1 MKKIIFFLSFLLIIS
16 TGVGY
21 ATFIFENAEST
32 KEISGNAYADDIR
45 DNYIY
50 GEPGDPPVEEGQRY
64 NVYFFAQTAFD
75 PGNIVNGEPENTY
88 YTDSYSSNW
97 NASYGVF
104 QEGDTTPTAPGEGIS
119 YKVLRDITEIKV
131 SDINNIIGTPI
142 MTLRDVNDYPM
153 VFNGWGLGQDS
164 ETYSRRSGTIQGSF
178 PWGDNNIDLMYFNTS
193 LETLFRS
200 ANTSEQIE
208 AGIYNNYLN
217 ESDGSLNIYLFPIY
231 TSGKDYY
238 SYNEI
243 FIWRREG
250 NDGFR
255 ILEWNATAS
264 NEGNFTIEKEQFFNE
279 DKNMQE
285 FLDSNSI
292 YNGIRAYSYNAYT
305 IDNDS
310 TTSFLSFQYDSYVWS
325 GSWKTLTFANS
336 RSSTNVSST
345 SYNYDFSRND
355 VINEG
360 VYNIYIFK
368 QSGTNAFNDSDIQ
381 NIDNLLEERD
391 IQRYRSFYS
400 SGYGTTTDNIFYR
413 DNRRFNLNF
422 SFYIVF
428 ERLYEPRL
436 LGGPTQSLIYEDGQ
450 EYQFNRDVDNHNLY
464 YLKNVRLNNEEESN
478 WFDYLNEYQLSNI
491 VFGVQLEQNEN
502 TIDLNIP
509 DINTNPPTGYED
521 YSSKFFTDF
530 NASDPEAVRR
540 KDGGTV
546 NSNDL
551 SSLTNFLQIRKSDV
565 DDISIGYG
573 IYTILIEVVYDT
585 MTSGDFGVYEPVY
598 INVYAYRQHNIYIA
612 IYDNGV
618 TPPEDENNFIS
629 PTQNHGYSY
638 YAREL
643 YLDTLLSVDTVFE
656 ISNPVTG
663 NSTGET
669 TLGAIIDDYT
679 ANGLE
684 LYDRV
689 TGQVITRES
698 LQAYPFRI
706 MKNYVFHV
714 KLI

>member
-1 MKKIIFFLSFLLIIS
+1 MYGIIFFLSFLLIIS

-88 YTDSYSSNW
+88 YTDSWNRSWNSN
-97 NASYGVF
+97 YGSF
-104 QEGDTTPTAPGEGIS
+104 QNSNIPGEGVS
-119 YKVLRDITEIKV
+119 YKVLSDVTEIKV
-131 SDINNIIGTPI
+131 SDINNIGIPSVSITDRNNWPF
-142 MTLRDVNDYPM
+142 
-153 VFNGWGLGQDS
+153 VFNGWGLSFD
-164 ETYSRRSGTIQGSF
+164 ENTYRRSGASINGSF
-178 PWGDNNIDLMYFNTS
+178 PWGENRLDLIYFNTS
-193 LETLFRS
+193 LETLFRN
-200 ANTSEQIE
+200 ANESEGTE
-208 AGIYNNYLN
+208 AGIYADYVKIA
-217 ESDGSLNIYLFPIY
+217 DDKSLNIYLFPIY
-231 TSGKDYY
+231 TTGKDYY
-238 SYNEI
+238 SHDTE
-243 FIWRREG
+243 RQG
-250 NDGFR
+250 NDAFR
-255 ILEWNATAS
+255 ILNWNRDANNNPNIITE
-264 NEGNFTIEKEQFFNE
+264 NYFNE
-279 DKNMQE
+279 
-285 FLDSNSI
+285 NSDLQSEMT
-292 YNGIRAYSYNAYT
+292 GSLSGMTAYTYNAYEF
-305 IDNDS
+305 NDE
-310 TTSFLSFQYDSYVWS
+310 TEMISFQFAAYNWS
-325 GSWKTLTFANS
+325 ANWSTLTFTNS
-336 RSSTNVSST
+336 RSSTDVSST
-345 SYNYDFSRND
+345 NYYYDFFRD
-355 VINEG
+355 GVINEG
-360 VYNIYIFK
+360 IYNIYVFK
-368 QSGTNAFNDSDIQ
+368 ESWEWNGSGFTDSDIQ
-381 NIDNLLEERD
+381 NIDNLLLERD
-391 IQRYRSFYS
+391 IQRYCSFYS
-400 SGYGTTTDNIFYR
+400 SGYYGLFGGVRDNIFYNGSR
-413 DNRRFNLNF
+413 VNLRY

-436 LGGPTQSLIYEDGQ
+436 LGGPTQGLTYDAGMD
-450 EYQFNRDVDNHNLY
+450 YQFNRDVDNHNLY

-478 WFDYLNEYQLSNI
+478 WFDYSEEYQISNI

>member
-88 YTDSYSSNW
+88 YTDSWNRSWNSN
-97 NASYGVF
+97 YGSF
-104 QEGDTTPTAPGEGIS
+104 QNSNIPGEGVS
-119 YKVLRDITEIKV
+119 YKVLSDVTEIKV
-131 SDINNIIGTPI
+131 SDINNIGIPSVSITDRNNWPF
-142 MTLRDVNDYPM
+142 
-153 VFNGWGLGQDS
+153 VFNGWGLSFD
-164 ETYSRRSGTIQGSF
+164 ENTYRRSGASINGSF
-178 PWGDNNIDLMYFNTS
+178 PWGENRLDLIYFNTS
-193 LETLFRS
+193 LETLFRN
-200 ANTSEQIE
+200 ANESEGTE
-208 AGIYNNYLN
+208 AGIYADYVKIA
-217 ESDGSLNIYLFPIY
+217 DDKSLNIYLFPIY
-231 TSGKDYY
+231 TTGKDYY
-238 SYNEI
+238 SHDTE
-243 FIWRREG
+243 RQG
-250 NDGFR
+250 NDAFR
-255 ILEWNATAS
+255 ILNWNRDANNNPNIITE
-264 NEGNFTIEKEQFFNE
+264 NYFNE
-279 DKNMQE
+279 
-285 FLDSNSI
+285 NSDLQSEMT
-292 YNGIRAYSYNAYT
+292 GSLSGMTAYTYNAYEF
-305 IDNDS
+305 NDE
-310 TTSFLSFQYDSYVWS
+310 TEMISFQFAAYNWS
-325 GSWKTLTFANS
+325 ANWSTLTFTNS
-336 RSSTNVSST
+336 RSSTDVSST
-345 SYNYDFSRND
+345 NYDYDFFRD
-355 VINEG
+355 GVINEG
-360 VYNIYIFK
+360 IYNIYVFK
-368 QSGTNAFNDSDIQ
+368 ESWEWNGSGFTDSDIQ
-381 NIDNLLEERD
+381 NIDNLLLERD
-391 IQRYRSFYS
+391 IQRYCSFYS
-400 SGYGTTTDNIFYR
+400 SGYYGLFGGVRDNIFYNGSR
-413 DNRRFNLNF
+413 VNLRY

-436 LGGPTQSLIYEDGQ
+436 LGGPTQGLTYDAGMD
-450 EYQFNRDVDNHNLY
+450 YQFNRDVDNHNLY

-478 WFDYLNEYQLSNI
+478 WFDYSEEYQISNI

>member
-88 YTDSYSSNW
+88 YTDSWNRSWNSN
-97 NASYGVF
+97 YGSF
-104 QEGDTTPTAPGEGIS
+104 QNSNIPGEGVS
-119 YKVLRDITEIKV
+119 YKVLSDVTEIKV
-131 SDINNIIGTPI
+131 SDINNIGIPSVSITDRNNWPF
-142 MTLRDVNDYPM
+142 
-153 VFNGWGLGQDS
+153 VFNGWGLSFD
-164 ETYSRRSGTIQGSF
+164 ENTYRRSGASINGSF
-178 PWGDNNIDLMYFNTS
+178 PWGENRLDLIYFNTS
-193 LETLFRS
+193 LETLFRN
-200 ANTSEQIE
+200 ANESEGTE
-208 AGIYNNYLN
+208 AGIYADYVKIA
-217 ESDGSLNIYLFPIY
+217 DDKSLNIYLFPIY
-231 TSGKDYY
+231 TTGKDYY
-238 SYNEI
+238 SHDTE
-243 FIWRREG
+243 RQG
-250 NDGFR
+250 NDAFR
-255 ILEWNATAS
+255 ILNWNRDANNNPNIITE
-264 NEGNFTIEKEQFFNE
+264 NYFNE
-279 DKNMQE
+279 
-285 FLDSNSI
+285 NSDLQSEMT
-292 YNGIRAYSYNAYT
+292 GSLSGMTAYTYNAYEF
-305 IDNDS
+305 NDE
-310 TTSFLSFQYDSYVWS
+310 TEMISFQFAAYNWS
-325 GSWKTLTFANS
+325 ANWSTLTFTNS
-336 RSSTNVSST
+336 RSSTDVSST
-345 SYNYDFSRND
+345 NYYYDFFRD
-355 VINEG
+355 GVINEG
-360 VYNIYIFK
+360 IYNIYVFK
-368 QSGTNAFNDSDIQ
+368 ESWEWNGSGFTDSDIQ
-381 NIDNLLEERD
+381 NIDNLLLERD
-391 IQRYRSFYS
+391 IQRYCSFYS
-400 SGYGTTTDNIFYR
+400 SGYYGLFGGVRDNIFYNGSR
-413 DNRRFNLNF
+413 VNLRY

-436 LGGPTQSLIYEDGQ
+436 LGGPTQGLTYDAGMD
-450 EYQFNRDVDNHNLY
+450 YQFNRDVDNHNLY

-478 WFDYLNEYQLSNI
+478 WFDYSEEYQISNI